1 MDAEHIENQSGG
13 IYAGKSANITVNQ
26 SLDNQKGEILST
38 GRVDIVNPD
47 LTLVVN
53 NALGTIESVIGT
65 TLQAKT
71 LVDEG
76 SISTKG
82 DLGIELN
89 DSFTLNKAFGVG
101 NNLTFK
107 TKGDFVNNS
116 NLVVGNSAS
125 VEGST
130 IQNSANAEISSIN
143 TRIQTN
149 KLNNFGLI
157 DGDTTVIKAND
168 VNNIGTARIYGR
180 TPCNSSKQFK

>member
-1 MDAEHIENQSGG
+1 LTA
-13 IYAGKSANITVNQ
+13 
-26 SLDNQKGEILST
+26 LDNQAEGDKGSLVSATNRLVLNVTNVNNKNTKAKQVDNQQGEILST

-101 NNLTFK
+101 NNLT
-107 TKGDFVNNS
+107 
-116 NLVVGNSAS
+116 
-125 VEGST
+125 
-130 IQNSANAEISSIN
+130 
-143 TRIQTN
+143 
-149 KLNNFGLI
+149 
-157 DGDTTVIKAND
+157 
-168 VNNIGTARIYGR
+168 
-180 TPCNSSKQFK
+180 